1 MAPIIMAAPDSCR
14 QQGLAQSGRTSMFK
28 RLFILLILLAAAAA
42 GAAAWWLQHSLKLAY
57 GDVEVSIEPGT
68 PVREIVRLW
77 HEAGVDEPPELLYQW
92 FRWSGQAK
100 RIRAG
105 SYLVS
110 QGATPRSL
118 LRKMV
123 VGDEELESVHIID
136 GWTVKQMRTALAA
149 APGLKPTTA
158 GMSDDQLMAAIGAP
172 SEKAEGRFFPDT
184 YVYSKGVKDILV
196 LKRAHDALERQLQA
210 AWALRAPDT
219 PLKSADEALTLASV
233 IEKET
238 GAASDRGKV
247 AAVFTNRL
255 RIGMPLQS
263 DPTVIYGLGAAY
275 GGSIH
280 KADLQADTPYNSY
293 TRPGLPPTPIALPG
307 RDSLRAAVRPDA
319 SRALYFVSRGDGTS
333 VFSETLN
340 AHNAAVNQY
349 IRGPKK

>member
-1 MAPIIMAAPDSCR
+1 
-14 QQGLAQSGRTSMFK
+14 MFK
-28 RLFILLILLAAAAA
+28 RLFLLLIVLAAAAA
-42 GAAAWWLQHSLKLAY
+42 GAAFWWLEHPLKLAH
-57 GDVEVSIEPGT
+57 DEVEVSIEPGT

-92 FRWSGQAK
+92 FRWSGEAK

-105 SYLVS
+105 SYLVTK
-110 QGATPRSL
+110 GATPRSL

-136 GWTVKQMRTALAA
+136 GWTVKQMRAALAA
-149 APGLKPTTA
+149 APGLKATTA
-158 GMSDDQLMAAIGAP
+158 GMSDEQLMAAIGAP
-172 SEKAEGRFFPDT
+172 AEKAEGRFFPDT

-210 AWALRAPDT
+210 AWALRAADT

-238 GAASDRGKV
+238 GAAADRGKV

-280 KADLQADTPYNSY
+280 KADLQTDTPYNSY
-293 TRPGLPPTPIALPG
+293 TRAGLPPTPIALPG
-307 RDSLRAAVRPDA
+307 RDALRAAVRPDA
-319 SRALYFVSRGDGTS
+319 SKALYFVSRGDGTS

>member
-1 MAPIIMAAPDSCR
+1 
-14 QQGLAQSGRTSMFK
+14 MFK
-28 RLFILLILLAAAAA
+28 RLFLLLVVLAAAAA
-42 GAAAWWLQHSLKLAY
+42 GAAFWWLQKPLKLAH
-57 GDVEVSIEPGT
+57 DEVEVSIEPGT
-68 PVREIVRLW
+68 PVREIVHLW
-77 HEAGVDEPPELLYQW
+77 HDAGVDEPPELMYQW
-92 FRWSGQAK
+92 FRWSGEAK

-105 SYLVS
+105 SYLVDKNT
-110 QGATPRSL
+110 TPRSL

-136 GWTVKQMRTALAA
+136 GWTVKQMRAALAA
-149 APGLKPTTA
+149 ADGLKPTTA
-158 GMSDDQLMAAIGAP
+158 GMTDEQLMAALGAP
-172 SEKAEGRFFPDT
+172 GEKAEGRFFPDT

-210 AWALRAPDT
+210 AWALRAADT

-263 DPTVIYGLGAAY
+263 DPTVIYGMGAAY
-275 GGSIH
+275 DGSIH
-280 KADLQADTPYNSY
+280 KADLQTDTPYNSY
-293 TRPGLPPTPIALPG
+293 TRQGLPPTPIALPG
-307 RDSLRAAVRPDA
+307 RDALRAAVRPDA
-319 SRALYFVSRGDGTS
+319 SKALYFVSRGDGTS

>member
-1 MAPIIMAAPDSCR
+1 
-14 QQGLAQSGRTSMFK
+14 MFK
-28 RLFILLILLAAAAA
+28 RLFLLLVVLAAAAA
-42 GAAAWWLQHSLKLAY
+42 GAALWWLQHPLKLAH
-57 GDVEVSIEPGT
+57 DEVEVSIEPGT

-92 FRWSGQAK
+92 FRWSGDAK

-105 SYLVS
+105 SYLV
-110 QGATPRSL
+110 GKDATPRSL

-123 VGDEELESVHIID
+123 VGDEELESVHIIE
-136 GWTVKQMRTALAA
+136 GWTVRQMRAALAA

-158 GMSDDQLMAAIGAP
+158 RMTDDQLMAAIGAP
-172 SEKAEGRFFPDT
+172 GEKPEGRFFPDT

-196 LKRAHDALERQLQA
+196 LKRAHDALARQLQA
-210 AWALRAPDT
+210 AWSLRAPDT

-247 AAVFTNRL
+247 AAVFSNRL

-263 DPTVIYGLGAAY
+263 DPTVIYGLGETYA
-275 GGSIH
+275 GSIH
-280 KADLQADTPYNSY
+280 KADLQTDTPYNSY

-307 RDSLRAAVRPDA
+307 RDALRAAVRPDA

-349 IRGPKK
+349 IRGPKR

>member
-1 MAPIIMAAPDSCR
+1 
-14 QQGLAQSGRTSMFK
+14 MFK
-28 RLFILLILLAAAAA
+28 RLFLLLLVLAAAAA
-42 GAAAWWLQHSLKLAY
+42 GAALWWLQHPLKLAH
-57 GDVEVSIEPGT
+57 DEVEVSIEPGT

-92 FRWSGQAK
+92 FRWSGDAK

-105 SYLVS
+105 SYLVDKD
-110 QGATPRSL
+110 ATPRSL

-136 GWTVKQMRTALAA
+136 GWTVRQMRAALAA
-149 APGLKPTTA
+149 ADGLKPTTA
-158 GMSDDQLMAAIGAP
+158 GMTDEQLMAAIGSP
-172 SEKAEGRFFPDT
+172 DEKAEGRFFPDT

-219 PLKSADEALTLASV
+219 PLKNVDEALTLASV

-255 RIGMPLQS
+255 RVGMPLQS
-263 DPTVIYGLGAAY
+263 DPTVIYGMGAAY
-275 GGSIH
+275 DGSIH

-293 TRPGLPPTPIALPG
+293 TRQGLPPTPIALPG
-307 RDSLRAAVRPDA
+307 RDALRAAVRPDA
-319 SRALYFVSRGDGTS
+319 SKALYFVSRGDGTS

-349 IRGPKK
+349 IRGPHK

>member
-1 MAPIIMAAPDSCR
+1 
-14 QQGLAQSGRTSMFK
+14 MFK
-28 RLFILLILLAAAAA
+28 RLFLLLIVLAPAAA
-42 GAAAWWLQHSLKLAY
+42 GTAFWWLEHPLKLAH
-57 GDVEVSIEPGT
+57 DEVEVSIEPGT

-92 FRWSGQAK
+92 FRWSGEAK

-136 GWTVKQMRTALAA
+136 GWTVKQMRAALAA
-149 APGLKPTTA
+149 APGLKATTA
-158 GMSDDQLMAAIGAP
+158 GMSDEQLMAAIGAP
-172 SEKAEGRFFPDT
+172 AEKAEGRFFPDT

-196 LKRAHDALERQLQA
+196 LKRAHEALERQLQA

-238 GAASDRGKV
+238 GAAADRGKV

-255 RIGMPLQS
+255 RLGMPLQS

-280 KADLQADTPYNSY
+280 KADLQTDTPYNSY
-293 TRPGLPPTPIALPG
+293 TRAGLPPTPIALPG
-307 RDSLRAAVRPDA
+307 RDALRAAVRPDA
-319 SRALYFVSRGDGTS
+319 SKALYFVSRGDGTS

>member
-1 MAPIIMAAPDSCR
+1 
-14 QQGLAQSGRTSMFK
+14 MFK
-28 RLFILLILLAAAAA
+28 RLFLLLVVLSAAAA
-42 GAAAWWLQHSLKLAY
+42 GAALWWLQHPLRLAH
-57 GDVEVSIEPGT
+57 DEVEVSIEPGT

-77 HEAGVDEPPELLYQW
+77 HDAGIAEPPELMYQW
-92 FRWSGQAK
+92 FRWSGEAK

-105 SYLVS
+105 SYLVDKD
-110 QGATPRSL
+110 ATPRSL

-136 GWTVKQMRTALAA
+136 GWTVKQMRAALAA

-158 GMSDDQLMAAIGAP
+158 GLTDDQLMAAIGAP
-172 SEKAEGRFFPDT
+172 DEKAEGRFFPDT
-184 YVYSKGVKDILV
+184 YVYSKGVKDLLV

-219 PLKSADEALTLASV
+219 PLRSADEALTLASV

-238 GAASDRGKV
+238 GAAADRGKV
-247 AAVFTNRL
+247 AAVFSNRL

-263 DPTVIYGLGAAY
+263 DPTVIYGMGAAY
-275 GGSIH
+275 DGNLH

-293 TRPGLPPTPIALPG
+293 TRQGLPPTPIALPG
-307 RDSLRAAVRPDA
+307 RDALRAAVRPDA

-349 IRGPKK
+349 IRGPHK